1 MVPAR
6 SALVRGELQLPD
18 QGRSGWRGGSVEG
31 RWRWRTQGV
40 SKVCPCL
47 LWEGTWMGGLA
58 GGAFPQRNSW
68 VGWAVSKVSS
78 TVLPPAGVP
87 VFVLRG
93 GRRKGCPA
101 SPLFLGKSP
110 KDPCPSST
118 CPDISKQIS
127 PRLPQAFFKLLLLC
141 CISVGLFVILSLSG
155 WRLSFLLPSTSPRV
169 QPTDF

>member
-78 TVLPPAGVP
+78 TVLPPAGDF
-87 VFVLRG
+87 VFMLGSRG
-93 GRRKGCPA
+93 EKWPLPA
-101 SPLFLGKSP
+101 PLFLEKSF
-110 KDPCPSST
+110 SA
-118 CPDISKQIS
+118 
-127 PRLPQAFFKLLLLC
+127 L
-141 CISVGLFVILSLSG
+141 
-155 WRLSFLLPSTSPRV
+155 
-169 QPTDF
+169 